1 MMLKNRK
8 NYSFIG
14 IKWIMR
20 MERELTMES
29 IEYEIDLKVF
39 ILLKYGYL

>member
-1 MMLKNRK
+1 
-8 NYSFIG
+8 
-14 IKWIMR
+14 MR